1 MNGRYIGHE
10 KTWESPQSG
19 RINKH
24 SAVNV
29 FGGRGHQQLSKINN
43 TAVHDIRSILPLV
56 VLDIPN
62 LYNRSSWPSQKIH
75 KNVSWNVS
83 LAAITQINILSYNF
97 VSLIRHLYAACLNEL
112 HDLIK
117 INLIFFFPC
126 YHHIVGCWQ
135 LAKKCVI
142 CSLLLKLIK
151 DEY

>member
-1 MNGRYIGHE
+1 MIIKSSKHIELTPWIKIHIVIWILYTI
-10 KTWESPQSG
+10 KD
-19 RINKH
+19 IND
-24 SAVNV
+24 N
-29 FGGRGHQQLSKINN
+29 Q
-43 TAVHDIRSILPLV
+43 
-56 VLDIPN
+56 
-62 LYNRSSWPSQKIH
+62 SWPTQKIH

-117 INLIFFFPC
+117 INLIFFFLC
-126 YHHIVGCWQ
+126 YYHIFGCWH

-151 DEY
+151 DEYQIINIKNIRQILR